1 MEVLSQYFK
10 VQVLTLLFLD
20 GIQAC
25 PEAINKLRYF
35 YEQNPELHLIAAGSL
50 LEFVLSD
57 LPSFG
62 VGRVRS
68 LFMYPFSFE
77 EFLRANEECLLVEA
91 YRNATPE
98 SPLSELVHDKL
109 IERQKV
115 WQQYRC

>member
-1 MEVLSQYFK
+1 
-10 VQVLTLLFLD
+10 
-20 GIQAC
+20 
-25 PEAINKLRYF
+25 
-35 YEQNPELHLIAAGSL
+35 
-50 LEFVLSD
+50 
-57 LPSFG
+57 
-62 VGRVRS
+62 
-68 LFMYPFSFE
+68 MYPFSYE

>member
-35 YEQNPELHLIAAGSL
+35 YEQYPELHLIAAGSL

-68 LFMYPFSFE
+68 LFMYPFSYE

-91 YRNATPE
+91 YRNATPK

-109 IERQKV
+109 IVRQKV